1 MKTTF
6 PLKPLPVLFATLIFG
21 ANLAGAQEVPRFPIV
36 RFNVE
41 GNTLLPQAEIDAAV
55 QPFLGPRRDFGD
67 VQRALEALEEKYKR
81 RGYTTVGVSLPEQVL
96 ERGEVLLKVTEGRIR
111 ELKIDG
117 QLHYDPDNIRAS
129 LPTLKPGEPP
139 LIDDVSANLRIAN
152 ENPAKKVTLRLLPG
166 ERDEDIDAHLKVTDE
181 NPLKLGAVLE
191 NTGTAQT
198 GRRRLGFSLQ
208 HANLWNRDHILTA
221 QYQTSPEQP
230 DDVKVYALAYRA
242 PLYGLGDAI
251 DFFATKSN
259 VNAGSI
265 AAGPIN
271 LAISGSGVVYGTRY
285 TLNLRRRG
293 DYEQQLVFG
302 LDHKAFE
309 NNIGGGG
316 LQLGNDITVHPLSV
330 QYNGRWA
337 KERTEIG
344 VFGTAVRNLPGGDKG
359 SQADFDRAR
368 AGAPDDFAVL
378 RGGLTLSHAYAN
390 DWQVRFSGSGQ
401 WTDRPLIPG
410 EQFGIGGAGSVRGF
424 EEREIAND
432 RGYQAS
438 FELYTPELCKDFPG
452 EQRCRLLAFLDGGAV
467 YRIDALAGEQ
477 EQEHVA
483 SAGLGLRYAWGRNF
497 AFQSDFGHVL
507 QGGGGQQRGDWRVHA
522 RLGVFF

>member
-1 MKTTF
+1 MKITF
-6 PLKPLPVLFATLIFG
+6 PIKPLHLL
-21 ANLAGAQEVPRFPIV
+21 LAGLAWHPCLVGAQEVPRFPIV
-36 RFNVE
+36 RFNIE
-41 GNTLLPQAEIDAAV
+41 GNTLLPQAAVNAAV
-55 QPFLGPRRDFGD
+55 QPFIGPRRDFGD
-67 VQRALEALEEKYKR
+67 VQRALEALEELYKQ

-96 ERGEVLLKVTEGRIR
+96 EKGEVLLKVTEGRIR
-111 ELKIDG
+111 DLKIDG
-117 QLHYDPDNIRAS
+117 QLHFDADNIRAS

-152 ENPAKKVTLRLLPG
+152 ENPAKKVELRLQPG

-181 NPLKLGAVLE
+181 SPLKLGAVLE
-191 NTGTAQT
+191 NTGTEQT
-198 GRRRLGFSLQ
+198 GKRRLGLSFQ

-221 QYQTSPEQP
+221 QYQTSPEKP
-230 DDVKVYALAYRA
+230 GDVKVYALAYRV

-271 LAISGSGVVYGTRY
+271 LAISGSGVVYGGRY
-285 TLNLRRRG
+285 TLNLKRRG

-302 LDHKAFE
+302 IDHKAFE

-316 LQLGNDITVHPLSV
+316 LQLGNDITVHPLSF

-337 KERTEIG
+337 KDSSEVS
-344 VFGTAVRNLPGGDKG
+344 VFGSVVRNLPGGDKG
-359 SQADFDRAR
+359 SQADFNKAR
-368 AGAPDDFAVL
+368 AGAPDDFSVL
-378 RGGLTLSHAYAN
+378 RAGLTLSHAYAS
-390 DWQVRFSGSGQ
+390 DWQVRLVSSGQ

-410 EQFGIGGAGSVRGF
+410 EQFGIGGASSVRGF

-452 EQRCRLLAFLDGGAV
+452 EQRCRLLAFVDGGSV
-467 YRIDALAGEQ
+467 YRLRALAGEQ

-483 SAGLGLRYAWGRNF
+483 STGLGLRYSWGKNF

-507 QGGGGQQRGDWRVHA
+507 QGGGSQQRGDWRVHA
-522 RLGVFF
+522 RIGVFF